1 MLAQELMTRN
11 VEYTSPE
18 AVLQVAALKMKE
30 LDVGVLPV
38 CDEGRLVGMI
48 TDRDITLRSVSDGR
62 DPRTDRVRDAMTAD
76 VIFCFANQDVSVV
89 AELMRDKQ
97 VRRLPV
103 LDEDN
108 RLVGILSLGDLAQQG
123 GNEQLS
129 GRVLEGI
136 SEPISPLV

>member
-1 MLAQELMTRN
+1 MTRN